1 MQSKQYKPKSFQ
13 SHYELSDRIQS
24 MIRALQQHKGEEVD
38 VAIKSLKEQ
47 ESEHYRMGMMTGDL
61 FITIK

>member
-13 SHYELSDRIQS
+13 SHYELSDRIRA
-24 MIRALQQHKGEEVD
+24 MIRALQQRKGEEVD
-38 VAIKSLKEQ
+38 AAIKSLKEQ
-47 ESEHYRMGMMTGDL
+47 ELEHYRKGWMTGDL